1 MDALDAYVGERLRA
15 GAGHAQIEGE
25 LALLG
30 WTPEQARQALRD
42 ALIARGAPPAPVRA
56 ADATPQSSS
65 ALDVGMSLFGF
76 ALLTIVAYSLIR
88 LGFALAELTFPD
100 VLGKTQAST
109 LSRTIHH
116 AMASLLVALPAYAL
130 ALRWW
135 FARYRVGAARREPA
149 LTRWITYGVLLAA
162 SLTMIGDLIAVV
174 YSLLQGEATARFV
187 AKASW
192 LLLLA
197 MLVVALYG
205 LERRQLQYGR
215 MPPRGALATVAAAGL
230 LLALLACG
238 LGLRMAGTPA
248 LARAQALDAERVV
261 RLKRLADCAERYAR
275 DGGELPASLDAMLAS
290 TRDATCTDAARD
302 PATQRPF
309 EYRVLSPLREQGKSR
324 EGRIELCAVFELAAP
339 PRGSGARPAPGTW
352 QEHDAGRVCRAI
364 SVRVPVARTP

>member
-42 ALIARGAPPAPVRA
+42 ALIARGAPPAPARA

-65 ALDVGMSLFGF
+65 ALGVGMSLFGF
-76 ALLTIVAYSLIR
+76 ALLGIVAYALIH
-88 LGFALAELTFPD
+88 LGFALADLIFPD
-100 VLGKTQAST
+100 VLGKVDTRALSST
-109 LSRTIHH
+109 IRR
-116 AMASLLVALPAYAL
+116 AMASLLVALPTYAL
-130 ALRWW
+130 VMRWW
-135 FARYRVGAARREPA
+135 FRHYRVGATSREPA
-149 LTRWITYGVLLAA
+149 VTRWMTYEVLLLA
-162 SLTMIGDLIAVV
+162 SLAMIGDLIAIV
-174 YSLLQGEATARFV
+174 YSLLQGELTASFV

-197 MLVVALYG
+197 TLVIALYG

-215 MPPRGALATVAAAGL
+215 VPPRGALRTVAAAGL

-238 LGLRMAGTPA
+238 LGLRMTGTPA

-275 DGGELPASLDAMLAS
+275 DGGELPVSLDAMLAS
-290 TRDATCTDAARD
+290 SRDAQCAAAARD

-309 EYRVLSPLREQGKSR
+309 EYRVLSPLTEQGKSR

-339 PRGSGARPAPGTW
+339 RPGSGAGPAPGTW
-352 QEHDAGRVCRAI
+352 QVHDAGRVCRPI
-364 SVRVPVARTP
+364 SVHVPAARTP